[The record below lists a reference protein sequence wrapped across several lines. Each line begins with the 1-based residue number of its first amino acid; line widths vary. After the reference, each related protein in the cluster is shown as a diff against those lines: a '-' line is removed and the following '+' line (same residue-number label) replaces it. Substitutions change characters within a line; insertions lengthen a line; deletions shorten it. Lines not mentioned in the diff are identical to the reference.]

1 MLAHGL
7 PRESYAGRVIA
18 GLPTNFR
25 IPDIIT
31 VAIGGGTI
39 IREVEGEVRLGP
51 DSVGANLWRDAL
63 VFGGSTPTLTDAAVL
78 AGRMQIGDPALLEGH
93 RDLLTAA
100 LVESDAVLVDAVDR
114 AKTNRHD
121 TELITV
127 GGARALFPAQ
137 VAGISSIVEPPYYEV
152 ANAVGAATAEIGGE
166 AEAIVPV
173 DEHRQERLAE
183 LQRQAADRAISA
195 GAHPDDVSVAD
206 IEETPLAYLSP
217 PAVRYRVRASGG
229 LRLD

>member
-1 MLAHGL
+1 
-7 PRESYAGRVIA
+7 
-18 GLPTNFR
+18 
-25 IPDIIT
+25 
-31 VAIGGGTI
+31 
-39 IREVEGEVRLGP
+39 
-51 DSVGANLWRDAL
+51 
-63 VFGGSTPTLTDAAVL
+63 
-78 AGRMQIGDPALLEGH
+78 MQIGDPALLEGH

-195 GAHPDDVSVAD
+195 GAHPDDVSVVD
-206 IEETPLAYLSP
+206 IEERRSP
-217 PAVRYRVRASGG
+217 TSRRLRFDTGCGQAADFASTDLKCDG
-229 LRLD
+229 RRHTSRSDRRD